1 MAWVALNHHG
11 CRLENG
17 HGDLRHGQLLMV
29 CLLSRDNRGIGRQHE
44 VDTGVRDQV
53 GLELRDIHVQGA
65 IEAQRRGQA

>member
-1 MAWVALNHHG
+1 
-11 CRLENG
+11 
-17 HGDLRHGQLLMV
+17 MV